1 MNTEK
6 DTESKILTVND
17 MGSIFIHKLW
27 AIALV
32 AVLAVVSSFTFITV
46 TYTPKYSS
54 TAIMYIVRENMGDA
68 SSGELSSDFS
78 LALKVVN
85 DCDYLLKSDSVLE
98 VVKSDLHL
106 DGDCDDLA
114 KNIKTNNPSNTR
126 VLEVTVEADTPE
138 LAKSIADKLCEFG
151 AQKINEAMGFDQ
163 VNLYQRGS
171 YDPEPSNK
179 TPLLTYVFIGF
190 IAVIATYLI
199 FLIRFIVDDTI
210 RTDEDVQRY
219 LGLSVL
225 GELPDAD
232 ETHKKKYG
240 YYRRG
245 YGRGKYYRSSYGH
258 YGRTHYYGTSKAE
271 RGDNE

>member
-6 DTESKILTVND
+6 DTEITMLTLKD
-17 MGSIFIHKLW
+17 MGGVFIHRLW
-27 AIALV
+27 VIALV
-32 AVLAVVSSFTFITV
+32 AVLAVAASFTFITV

-78 LALKVVN
+78 LALKIVN

-98 VVKSDLHL
+98 EVKKAIPI
-106 DGDCDDLA
+106 DGDCEDLA

-138 LAKSIADKLCEFG
+138 LAKSIADKLCVIG
-151 AQKINEAMGFDQ
+151 AEKINDAIGFDQ
-163 VNLYQRGS
+163 VNLYQYGNF
-171 YDPEPSNK
+171 DPEPSNK

-190 IAVIATYLI
+190 VAVIVTYLI